1 MKNSLVE
8 ILDNIEVLVY
18 VADLKTYEILYVNE
32 YTRRSF
38 GDIKGKICWQSLQVG
53 QNGPCSFCTNDKIVT
68 AEGKPTGVYHWE
80 FQNTISGKWFDIR
93 DTAIDWEDGRTV
105 RLEVATDITERKK
118 TEEAL
123 KFRSGI
129 TEQLNASVITTGLD
143 LKITWVNQAFSS
155 LYGYSADEVIG
166 QTPDF
171 LNSDP
176 LSEKIQSDIYL
187 TVSSGGIWTGEAINR
202 RKDGTT
208 FLCELDIFPLKNDS
222 GNIFAYAGH
231 QSDITDRKQAEKDLI
246 KKQYD
251 LTKAQEMGSI
261 GTWELDLLKNQ
272 LIWTDQNYRNFGVP
286 IGTPLTYEIFLGC
299 VHPDDRDYVHTQ
311 WSAALNGKPY
321 DIEHRLIVDG
331 KVRWVREKAD
341 VEFDENRKAIKAIG
355 FTQDITEHKK
365 AEDKLR
371 ESETFIRTVLNNL
384 PIGIAVNSVDP
395 NVTFDYMNNNF
406 PMCYRTT
413 KEKLAEPDAFWDSVY
428 EDPKFRK
435 EMKKRVLDDCSSG
448 DPERMYWV
456 DVPIARKGEETAF
469 ITARNIPIPDKHLMI
484 STVWDVTKRKQVE
497 QALEHLNDKLKQKNK
512 ELEQLV
518 SITSHDLR
526 TPLVNIAGYSKEI
539 TKSLKEVAFILQN
552 AEDLTVAK
560 EKVSLIV
567 ESDIAESES
576 YISKNIFKM
585 ENLLSALLNLSRLG
599 QQELKKEKLNM
610 NNMMADIAKL
620 MTYQVANIDT
630 KLELSE
636 LPFCVGDAIQ
646 INQLFSNLI
655 GNALKYLDSERS
667 GVIKVS
673 GRKEHNHSVYC
684 VEDNG
689 IGIAPEHQEKIFEIF
704 YQLEPS
710 KVNGEGLGLSIARKV
725 VNSHGGKI
733 WVESELCK
741 GSKFFVSLPE
751 D

>member
-1 MKNSLVE
+1 MNDQNETIKLILNE
-8 ILDNIEVLVY
+8 IEAQSVLQ
-18 VADLKTYEILYVNE
+18 AIGDGISIQDTSFKILYQNIKHKSFVGEHIGEYCYQAYQKKEDKCEGCPLVMTFKDGLIHTVERTLTVNGE
-32 YTRRSF
+32 ISYFEITSSPLK
-38 GDIKGKICWQSLQVG
+38 DKKGKIIAGIEAVR
-53 QNGPCSFCTNDKIVT
+53 NI
-68 AEGKPTGVYHWE
+68 TG
-80 FQNTISGKWFDIR
+80 
-93 DTAIDWEDGRTV
+93 
-105 RLEVATDITERKK
+105 
-118 TEEAL
+118 
-123 KFRSGI
+123 
-129 TEQLNASVITTGLD
+129 
-143 LKITWVNQAFSS
+143 
-155 LYGYSADEVIG
+155 
-166 QTPDF
+166 
-171 LNSDP
+171 
-176 LSEKIQSDIYL
+176 
-187 TVSSGGIWTGEAINR
+187 
-202 RKDGTT
+202 
-208 FLCELDIFPLKNDS
+208 
-222 GNIFAYAGH
+222 
-231 QSDITDRKQAEKDLI
+231 RKQ
-246 KKQYD
+246 
-251 LTKAQEMGSI
+251 
-261 GTWELDLLKNQ
+261 
-272 LIWTDQNYRNFGVP
+272 
-286 IGTPLTYEIFLGC
+286 
-299 VHPDDRDYVHTQ
+299 
-311 WSAALNGKPY
+311 
-321 DIEHRLIVDG
+321 
-331 KVRWVREKAD
+331 
-341 VEFDENRKAIKAIG
+341 VEE
-355 FTQDITEHKK
+355 
-365 AEDKLR
+365 KLR
-371 ESETFIRTVLNNL
+371 ESETFNRTVLNNL

-395 NVTFDYMNNNF
+395 NVTFEYMNNNF
-406 PMCYRTT
+406 PGCYRTT

-435 EMKKRVLDDCSSG
+435 EIKKRVLDDCSSG
-448 DPERMYWV
+448 DPSRMYWE
-456 DVPIARKGEETAF
+456 DVPITRKGEETSF
-469 ITARNIPIPDKHLMI
+469 ISARNIPIPDKQLMI
-484 STVWDVTKRKQVE
+484 STVWDVTKRKKAE
-497 QALEHLNDKLKQKNK
+497 KELERLNVVLRQKNK
-512 ELEQLV
+512 ELEQIV
-518 SITSHDLR
+518 YITSHDLR
-526 TPLVNIAGYSKEI
+526 TPLVNISGYSKET
-539 TKSLKEVAFILQN
+539 TKSLEEVVSILQN